1 MSLDLRDYGK
11 DPFVINIEAAT
22 LQNDT
27 FRTALWTGSQLQ
39 VTLMSIP
46 VGGDIGGEIHTKEDQ
61 FLRLEQGQGRVVMG
75 TSEED
80 ITFEK
85 DVADD
90 DVILIPKGI
99 FHNVINTGDQ
109 PMKLYSIYG
118 PAHHA
123 HGTVHETQAIAEA
136 EEEEHHHH

>member
-11 DPFVINIEAAT
+11 DPFVINIEEAT

-27 FRTALWTGSQLQ
+27 FRTALWTGSELQ

-61 FLRLEQGQGRVVMG
+61 FLRLEQGQGRVIMG
-75 TSEED
+75 ESED
-80 ITFEK
+80 KITFEK
-85 DVADD
+85 EVADD
-90 DVILIPKGI
+90 DVILIPKGVY
-99 FHNVINTGDQ
+99 HNVINTGDQ

-118 PAHHA
+118 PAHHV
-123 HGTVHETQAIAEA
+123 HGTVHATQAIAEA
-136 EEEEHHHH
+136 EEEEHDH

>member
-1 MSLDLRDYGK
+1 MSLDLHDYGK
-11 DPFVINIEAAT
+11 DPFVINIEEAT
-22 LQNDT
+22 LQNDQ
-27 FRTALWTGSQLQ
+27 FRVALWTGSELQ

-90 DVILIPKGI
+90 DVILIPKGVY
-99 FHNVINTGDQ
+99 HNVINTGDQ

-118 PAHHA
+118 PAHHV
-123 HGTVHETQAIAEA
+123 HGTVHATQAIAEA
-136 EEEEHHHH
+136 EEEHEHDH

>member
-1 MSLDLRDYGK
+1 MSLDLHDYGK
-11 DPFVINIEAAT
+11 DPFVINIEEAT
-22 LQNDT
+22 LQNDQ
-27 FRTALWTGSQLQ
+27 FRVALWTGSELQ

-90 DVILIPKGI
+90 DVILIPKGVY
-99 FHNVINTGDQ
+99 HNVINTGD
-109 PMKLYSIYG
+109 
-118 PAHHA
+118 
-123 HGTVHETQAIAEA
+123 
-136 EEEEHHHH
+136 